1 MTALPILLRRP
12 LLHVAA
18 LSFFVNL
25 LLLTPAVFMLQ
36 VFDRVLASQSG
47 ETLLVLLLGV
57 GMALV
62 LLVALDHLRGRLQ
75 GVAGNLVAEAL
86 SPVVA
91 RITVA
96 QGARRSGRAPA
107 EGMRDVAALR
117 ALFSSQGLLALFDAP
132 WALVYVAVVWL
143 VHPALGMA
151 AAAAALLML
160 GLALLNDL
168 ITRREI
174 ESLQK
179 AAAGATRYLEAS
191 LQNAEVAQA
200 LGMTE
205 ALLGRWRQKNQ
216 EVTALQGRTAR
227 KSVLMAACT
236 RTLRQ
241 AVQVLMLGLGAW
253 LVIHGEATAGIM
265 IATTVLLGRALAPV
279 EQVVGSWRVLA
290 EGRAAFRRLRDLLAA
305 ADAEP
310 RRMPLPAPTGRL
322 QAQNLVFRAPQGE
335 RLILAGVSLQL
346 EPGEALAVIG
356 PSAAGKSTL
365 VRLLTGVWAPTSGS
379 VRLDQADLSQ
389 WPREELGPH
398 IGYVPQD
405 VELFPGT
412 VAENIA
418 RLGEVDAERVVLAA
432 QRAHV
437 HELILSL
444 PEGYDTPVDPA
455 GALLSPGQRQR
466 IALARAL
473 YGDPRLLLLDEPNS
487 NLDGAGENALAATLA
502 DLRGQVT
509 VVVVTHRS
517 TLIQHV
523 DKMLVLDGGRVQHY
537 GAAAEV
543 MRAMQQRPQ
552 QAQKQA
558 APAAEA
564 EAHGAAGAR
573 VVDMLQTLQRSGAGR
588 GEAS

>member
-1 MTALPILLRRP
+1 MTPLIQLLKRP
-12 LLHVAA
+12 LLHVAG

-25 LLLTPAVFMLQ
+25 LLLVPALFMLQ

-47 ETLLVLLLGV
+47 DTLVVLLLGV
-57 GMALV
+57 AIALV
-62 LLVALDHLRGRLQ
+62 LLLALDTLRSRLQ

-86 SPVVA
+86 SPTVA

-96 QGARRSGRAPA
+96 QGARRRGRVAG
-107 EGMRDVAALR
+107 EGLRDVAALR

-132 WALVYVAVVWL
+132 WVVVYVGVIWL
-143 VHPALGMA
+143 AHPTLGMA

-160 GLALLNDL
+160 GLALLNDFL
-168 ITRREI
+168 TRRDI

-179 AAAGATRYLEAS
+179 AAGAATRYLEAS

-200 LGMTE
+200 LGMTD
-205 ALLGRWRQKNQ
+205 ALLGRWRQKNA
-216 EVTALQGRTAR
+216 EVTALQGPTAS
-227 KSVLMAACT
+227 KSVLMAAAT

-241 AVQVLMLGLGAW
+241 AVQVMILGLGAW
-253 LVIHGEATAGIM
+253 LVIRGEATAGIM
-265 IATTVLLGRALAPV
+265 IATTTLLGRALAPV

-290 EGRAAFRRLRDLLAA
+290 EGRAAYRRLGELLAA

-310 RRMPLPAPTGRL
+310 QRMSLPAPSGRL
-322 QAQNLVFRAPQGE
+322 QAQGLVFRAPNSE
-335 RLILAGVSLQL
+335 RMILAGVSLQL
-346 EPGEALAVIG
+346 DAGEALAIIG

-365 VRLLTGVWAPTSGS
+365 VRLLTGVWQPSAGS
-379 VRLDQADLSQ
+379 VRLDQADITQ
-389 WPREELGPH
+389 WPRGELGPH

-418 RLGEVDAERVVLAA
+418 RLGDVDAAKVVQAA

-444 PEGYDTPVDPA
+444 PGGYDTPFDPS

-473 YGDPRLLLLDEPNS
+473 YGEPKLLILDEPNS
-487 NLDGAGENALAATLA
+487 NLDGAGENALAATLQG
-502 DLRGQVT
+502 LRGKVT
-509 VVVVTHRS
+509 VVVVTHRN

-523 DKMLVLDGGRVQHY
+523 DKMLVLEAGRTQHY
-537 GAAAEV
+537 GPAADV
-543 MRAMQQRPQ
+543 MKSMQQRP
-552 QAQKQA
+552 AQA
-558 APAAEA
+558 APEPLPRAVMPL
-564 EAHGAAGAR
+564 AAGGAR
-573 VVDMLQTLQRSGAGR
+573 
-588 GEAS
+588 